1 MVVRTAAAA
10 VAEADVNAEAS
21 IHSLDPAVAAQVHMD
36 TAVVVDELDEEATS
50 QVVPH
55 SNLAHNNASPML
67 E

>member
-1 MVVRTAAAA
+1 MQFVPDYTHRNLIRTHKK
-10 VAEADVNAEAS
+10 DR
-21 IHSLDPAVAAQVHMD
+21 VAAWAHSMHMD